1 MIRNWKTRTNNAI
14 TSQDIIHEL
23 GWQRVTVMRHQ
34 DGSPDVGVYSEL
46 DTTTLKLDI
55 KARIDRLDGEDDR
68 KFLGLVEHHLIPM
81 MAVHDHWLTQTPNQD
96 VEEYR
101 VTKIIDDE
109 IYLEKL

>member
-1 MIRNWKTRTNNAI
+1 MNKK
-14 TSQDIIHEL
+14 EL
-23 GWQRVTVMRHQ
+23 
-34 DGSPDVGVYSEL
+34 YSKQHFIL
-46 DTTTLKLDI
+46 L
-55 KARIDRLDGEDDR
+55 AMVSFPRILTELDGEDDR

>member
-1 MIRNWKTRTNNAI
+1 
-14 TSQDIIHEL
+14 
-23 GWQRVTVMRHQ
+23 
-34 DGSPDVGVYSEL
+34 
-46 DTTTLKLDI
+46 
-55 KARIDRLDGEDDR
+55 
-68 KFLGLVEHHLIPM
+68 